1 MEKKTAV
8 LGDTTWMC
16 VDDTEDAATSLVANK
31 CITLIRQ
38 NKKGDV
44 TESYYFAPDVLNSI
58 QFLMSP
64 QPTRSY

>member
-44 TESYYFAPDVLNSI
+44 TESYCFAPDVLKFNI
-58 QFLMSP
+58 
-64 QPTRSY
+64 RS